1 VSWRSLRLVMA
12 FVLAGM
18 LGACAGVPGKAPIA
32 ERGID
37 IDGECSQRDVDGFQ
51 EQARLKVRDNQV
63 EALSWRIVVG
73 RRGECRF
80 ELPAFRQVRSRP
92 HIELAARDGGSCRL
106 MVWRDERRITLAH
119 AHCAANCQPRGID
132 DEAWPAMF
140 DPRTGGCARTS

>member
-1 VSWRSLRLVMA
+1 VIARPIRLALALVMA
-12 FVLAGM
+12 SLLA
-18 LGACAGVPGKAPIA
+18 ACAGLPGQAPIA

-37 IDGECSQRDVDGFQ
+37 LDGNCSQRDDDGFQ
-51 EQARLKVRDNQV
+51 EQARLKVRGNQV

-92 HIELAARDGGSCRL
+92 HIELAARDGSACRL

-119 AHCAANCQPRGID
+119 ANCAASGQPRGID